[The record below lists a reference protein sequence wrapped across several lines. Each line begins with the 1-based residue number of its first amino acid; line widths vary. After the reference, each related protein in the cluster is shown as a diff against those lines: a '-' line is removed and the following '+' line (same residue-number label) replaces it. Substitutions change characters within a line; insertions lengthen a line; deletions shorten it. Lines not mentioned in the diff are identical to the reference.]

1 MDIRSAAM
9 ELIIN
14 HRSICEGGPAHITV
28 PDGAT
33 TVGRVIALFKEQ
45 TGVTCPVRLKTA
57 QRVLRSTDTLD
68 GAGIAGG
75 HALTAVKNTNGSPA
89 YQALRRIELGI
100 SRQSRAH
107 GEMTRQI
114 SDVATALTS
123 GFSASPGKA

>member
-1 MDIRSAAM
+1 M

-33 TVGRVIALFKEQ
+33 TVGRAIALFKEQ

-68 GAGIAGG
+68 EVGIAGG
-75 HALTAVKNTNGSPA
+75 HALTAVKHTNGSPHIKPFA
-89 YQALRRIELGI
+89 GLNSAFRG
-100 SRQSRAH
+100 RA
-107 GEMTRQI
+107 
-114 SDVATALTS
+114 APTAR
-123 GFSASPGKA
+123 